1 MTEFKKELVAKYQS
15 GVHVAHLA
23 WLSGKFTSITSSILT
38 EKEIKESDVVKGVNV
53 LFVETENTNNR
64 RC

>member
-1 MTEFKKELVAKYQS
+1 MVF
-15 GVHVAHLA
+15 HVADLA
-23 WLSGKFTSITSSILT
+23 WLSGKFTSITSTILA
-38 EKEIKESDVVKGVNV
+38 EKEIKEADVVKGVNV